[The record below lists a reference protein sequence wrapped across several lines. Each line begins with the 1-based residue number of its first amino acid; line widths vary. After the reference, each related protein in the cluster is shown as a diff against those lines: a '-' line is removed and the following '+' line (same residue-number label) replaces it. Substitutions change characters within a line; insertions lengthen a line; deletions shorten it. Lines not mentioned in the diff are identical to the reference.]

1 MKKEEKKLKSQSE
14 DQEELISESEFGFV
28 YEFFISEDKKSTI
41 GKRAEKGEPREKR
54 KSEMKYKD
62 QSETFF
68 LPDFFTDED

>member
-1 MKKEEKKLKSQSE
+1 MKKEEKKRKSQSG
-14 DQEELISESEFGFV
+14 DQEELLSNSEFGFL
-28 YEFFISEDKKSTI
+28 YEFFISDSKKATV
-41 GKRAEKGEPREKR
+41 GKRAKKGEPREKR